1 MTVDTPNQTVL
12 DLTQQGSI
20 LKQVECASEANTPY
34 SAFEGLNFLL
44 SDAFPEM
51 IGYMFAYNFSGLG
64 SNDSHFFGKMGFLDL
79 KDSKRILGFNYFL
92 PMNPPNTPKNK
103 RKKCSEMSGECAG
116 LEPHLYI
123 RGYPTSN
130 SGNMS
135 FAIFEDVLDLNPALL
150 IQAMFTA
157 MEPGGPECVKLTLP
171 VGSNFNFCGNK
182 PELTEVNGVK
192 LQQPLQGIQF
202 GYQKNMTNVNGSVN
216 PTAVQEF
223 HNNCKTYC
231 STLYGDEKT
240 KFQLNNC
247 QKDCAR
253 IWWEET
259 RCAIKPLY
267 TEPVNYPTCGQGP
280 DITYHIPIGKHNK
293 KKTQQK
299 TASQPKLGKS
309 VYAPGEAPPA
319 TKITEK
325 FQNANR
331 QATEH
336 IQQYR
341 YRCLGYIVI
350 ASFLCFI
357 IIVLCVYRYF
367 T

>member
-1 MTVDTPNQTVL
+1 MTIDTTNPTIL

-34 SAFEGLNFLL
+34 PPFGGLNFLL
-44 SDAFPEM
+44 GDAFPEI

-64 SNDSHFFGKMGFLDL
+64 SNDSGFFGKMGFFLDL
-79 KDSKRILGFNYFL
+79 QDSKRILGFNYFL
-92 PMNPPNTPKNK
+92 PMNPPNTPEKN

-171 VGSNFNFCGNK
+171 VGSNFNFCGSK

-192 LQQPLQGIQF
+192 LQQPLQGIQY
-202 GYQKNMTNVNGSVN
+202 GYQKNMVNGN

-223 HNNCKTYC
+223 QDNCNKYC
-231 STLYGDEKT
+231 FSLYGEEKT

-247 QKDCAR
+247 QKDCSR

-259 RCAIKPLY
+259 RCAIKPIY
-267 TEPVNYPTCGQGP
+267 TEPVHYPTCGQGP
-280 DITYHIPIGKHNK
+280 DKTYHIPIGKENK

-299 TASQPKLGKS
+299 TASQPKLGIG
-309 VYAPGEAPPA
+309 VQDPA
-319 TKITEK
+319 KVSEK
-325 FQNANR
+325 FQNVNR
-331 QATEH
+331 QSSAY

-341 YRCLGYIVI
+341 YRCLGYIII
-350 ASFLCFI
+350 ASFLFLI
-357 IIVLCVYRYF
+357 ILVLCVCKYF
-367 T
+367 V

>member
-12 DLTQQGSI
+12 DLTQRGSI
-20 LKQVECASEANTPY
+20 LKQVECASEADTPY
-34 SAFEGLNFLL
+34 SAFGGLGFLL
-44 SDAFPEM
+44 GDAFPEM

-171 VGSNFNFCGNK
+171 VGSNFNYCGQQ
-182 PELTEVNGVK
+182 PDVTEVDGVK
-192 LQQPLQGIQF
+192 LQQPISGVQY
-202 GYQKNMTNVNGSVN
+202 GYQKNMVNGN

-223 HNNCKTYC
+223 QRQCNNNCF
-231 STLYGDEKT
+231 SLYRDKQ
-240 KFQLNNC
+240 KFHLNNC
-247 QKDCAR
+247 QKDCSR

-259 RCAIKPLY
+259 RCAIKPIY
-267 TEPVNYPTCGQGP
+267 TETVHYPTCGQGP
-280 DITYHIPIGKHNK
+280 DKTYRIPIGKDNK

-309 VYAPGEAPPA
+309 VHDPKKGPPA
-319 TKITEK
+319 TTPSVEK
-325 FQNANR
+325 FQNVNR
-331 QATEH
+331 HTYAY

-350 ASFLCFI
+350 ASFLCVI